1 MCLIM
6 LSNNLISKNES
17 FLLFS
22 AIELLLPSFA
32 IAGRYEEYR
41 MPDIECL
48 SGNGKEIVISSF
60 VRGIRMDEAQGKF
73 KLNVLLEE
81 LMMAEESKGTL
92 MLYLCLFVC
101 LYVWPVA
108 VI

>member
-1 MCLIM
+1 
-6 LSNNLISKNES
+6 
-17 FLLFS
+17 
-22 AIELLLPSFA
+22 
-32 IAGRYEEYR
+32 

-48 SGNGKEIVISSF
+48 LGNGKETVISSF
-60 VRGIRMDEAQGKF
+60 VRGIRMDEAQGNF

>member
-1 MCLIM
+1 
-6 LSNNLISKNES
+6 
-17 FLLFS
+17 
-22 AIELLLPSFA
+22 
-32 IAGRYEEYR
+32 
-41 MPDIECL
+41 
-48 SGNGKEIVISSF
+48 
-60 VRGIRMDEAQGKF
+60 MDEAQGNF